1 MASASQVEVWIS
13 GKREDE
19 GKYGLT
25 MVEGLMDGAG
35 GGRRPMAD
43 LTPFADLSPDE
54 WFTGTVART
63 APFGAFVTVALPTG
77 ETADGLVH
85 VSKIKDG
92 FVDNVDDEVS
102 VGQAARLPYCAR
114 IESEEVWKA

>member
-1 MASASQVEVWIS
+1 MEVWVS
-13 GKREDE
+13 GKREEE

-25 MVEGLMDGAG
+25 MVEGLMDGQG

-43 LTPFADLSPDE
+43 LTPFAELSPDE
-54 WFTGTVART
+54 WFKGTVART
-63 APFGAFVTVALPTG
+63 APFGAFVTVTLESG
-77 ETADGLVH
+77 EQADGLVH

-102 VGQAARLPYCAR
+102 VGEAARPFWGHLGPHR
-114 IESEEVWKA
+114 SVKLI